1 MNQIYNTLAKKYGLD
16 IRITKRYVHPHLNF
30 THKVM
35 ADKYEHQRLMFAYLF
50 KIKLRNKF
58 KDDKTISARVKQ

>member
-16 IRITKRYVHPHLNF
+16 IRIIKEICASPFKF

-35 ADKYEHQRLMFAYLF
+35 ADKYDTKGLIFAYLF

>member
-1 MNQIYNTLAKKYGLD
+1 
-16 IRITKRYVHPHLNF
+16 
-30 THKVM
+30 M
-35 ADKYEHQRLMFAYLF
+35 ADKYDTKGLMFAYLF